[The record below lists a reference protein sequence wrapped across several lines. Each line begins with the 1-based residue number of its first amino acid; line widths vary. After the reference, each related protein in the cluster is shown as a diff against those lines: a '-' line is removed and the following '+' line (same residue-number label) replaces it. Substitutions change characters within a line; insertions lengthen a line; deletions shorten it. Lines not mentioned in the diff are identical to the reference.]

1 MELTKTHALIMENL
15 KHSEGRK
22 VISAKIE
29 KMIDDYTQAI
39 LSIDPEG
46 NEKRYTKHDV
56 YRLLRECLIK
66 IHDEPERII
75 KLFEEKGRDIS
86 QYL

>member
-15 KHSEGRK
+15 KHSDGRK

-29 KMIDDYTQAI
+29 KMIEDYTKAI
-39 LSIDPEG
+39 LSVDAESNKQI
-46 NEKRYTKHDV
+46 YTKHDV

-66 IHDEPERII
+66 ILDEPDRVT
-75 KLFEEKGRDIS
+75 KLFEGEGGNIS